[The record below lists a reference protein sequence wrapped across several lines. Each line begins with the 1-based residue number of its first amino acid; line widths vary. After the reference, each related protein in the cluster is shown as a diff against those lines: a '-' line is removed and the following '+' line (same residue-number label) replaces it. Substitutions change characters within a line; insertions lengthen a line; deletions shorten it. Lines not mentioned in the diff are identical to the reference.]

1 MHSFLSAASEP
12 SLHSTLAAGIDTV
25 SGVKPD
31 WGPFDKLGTTAKA
44 ILGVIAAAVLAA
56 GVGAFLIGLGKSKGW
71 VGEGH
76 STMDSSRGKGMM
88 VGGLACVFLVASLGT
103 IITITYGMGV

>member
-1 MHSFLSAASEP
+1 MYHFIAAAADP
-12 SLHSTLAAGIDTV
+12 SLSSTLAAGADSI

-31 WGPFDKLGTTAKA
+31 WGPFANLGNTTKV
-44 ILGVIAAAVLAA
+44 ILGVIAAAVLAVGA
-56 GVGAFLIGLGKSKGW
+56 GAFLLGLAKSKGW

-88 VGGLACVFLVASLGT
+88 VGGLACVFAVASFGT
-103 IITITYGMGV
+103 IISITYGMGV